1 MAFKIPNFYAQNK
14 KSAFAKGPE
23 ASSVPSPLN
32 NRTKESPLRELIT
45 KRNNE
50 SVSTGKSVSY
60 DEAYDAQS
68 DEKKSNQSRA
78 EFKKAAEK
86 YNMDNYGTTEP
97 TKAAEDGKLTNKQV
111 EALKKSKK
119 VNAKKDVDKKT
130 DVKPEVKPEVKAD
143 VDPVKPKGKKRAKR
157 AARIEKRK
165 QKKEGIQAVKD
176 SGLKG
181 KEKREAK
188 RAVRKKVGK
197 TKVGKFLKSA
207 KDAVVGD
214 ALGNDVKKDSPAK
227 ALGGKLDD
235 VMVSANKTRT
245 EHRLRKTDKKIDK
258 ASGNKKARLEK
269 RATRLE
275 KKVTRQEDKDK
286 KKYINKKGKSDRM
299 KKK

>member
-14 KSAFAKGPE
+14 KSAFAKRPE

-32 NRTKESPLRELIT
+32 
-45 KRNNE
+45 
-50 SVSTGKSVSY
+50 VSY
-60 DEAYDAQS
+60 DEAYDNIS
-68 DEKKSNQSRA
+68 LEKKKDMTKEQ
-78 EFKKAAEK
+78 FVKKAKK
-86 YNMDNYGTTEP
+86 YNTDNYGTTEP
-97 TKAAEDGKLTNKQV
+97 TKAAEDGKLTDKQV

-188 RAVRKKVGK
+188 RDATSQNSKGI
-197 TKVGKFLKSA
+197 KSRRFFR
-207 KDAVVGD
+207 DANM
-214 ALGNDVKKDSPAK
+214 ALHS
-227 ALGGKLDD
+227 
-235 VMVSANKTRT
+235 R
-245 EHRLRKTDKKIDK
+245 
-258 ASGNKKARLEK
+258 
-269 RATRLE
+269 
-275 KKVTRQEDKDK
+275 
-286 KKYINKKGKSDRM
+286 
-299 KKK
+299 

>member
-32 NRTKESPLRELIT
+32 
-45 KRNNE
+45 
-50 SVSTGKSVSY
+50 VSY

-68 DEKKSNQSRA
+68 DEKKSKQSKA
-78 EFKKAAEK
+78 DFKKAAEK
-86 YNMDNYGTTEP
+86 YNMDNYGTKTP
-97 TKAAEDGKLTNKQV
+97 SKGIDDDF
-111 EALKKSKK
+111 KSK
-119 VNAKKDVDKKT
+119 AKTEKLKREKEEYKKKREDT
-130 DVKPEVKPEVKAD
+130 AKAKADAETKTEVTETKKEEPKTD

-157 AARIEKRK
+157 AERIARRK
-165 QKKEGIQAVKD
+165 KKKEGIQAVKD

-188 RAVRKKVGK
+188 RAVRKEVGK

-214 ALGNDVKKDSPAK
+214 ALGNDVKEDSPAK

-275 KKVTRQEDKDK
+275 KKVIRQEDKDK